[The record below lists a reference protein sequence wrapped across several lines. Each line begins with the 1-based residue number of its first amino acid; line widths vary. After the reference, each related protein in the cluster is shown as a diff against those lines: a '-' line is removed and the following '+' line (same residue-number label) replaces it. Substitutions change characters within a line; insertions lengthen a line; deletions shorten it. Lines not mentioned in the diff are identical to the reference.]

1 MSNRRVDAIYFL
13 LLLVVSVVGYY
24 AADAADAADAANRSS
39 EERAALELPD
49 FSPPPLV
56 LEVPFNL
63 PYTIVKF
70 ESMAAPKLTLSDD
83 MESVLGEVRT
93 ALLESSTLV
102 EVHSMEDQLVAAIE

>member
-24 AADAADAADAANRSS
+24 AADAADAANRSS

-70 ESMAAPKLTLSDD
+70 ESVAAPKLTLSDD

-102 EVHSMEDQLVAAIE
+102 EVDFMEDQPVVAIE